1 MPPALEAHNLNH
13 WTTREIPDS
22 SLLKAKNGASQA
34 ALVVKNP
41 PASAGDIRGVGSTP
55 GSGGSPEG
63 GHDSTLQY
71 SFLEKPM
78 DRGAWQAAVHGVT
91 KSWT

>member
-22 SLLKAKNGASQA
+22 ALLKAKNGASQA

-41 PASAGDIRGVGSTP
+41 PANAGDIRGVGSTP
-55 GSGGSPEG
+55 GSGGSPGG

-71 SFLEKPM
+71 PFLEKPM
-78 DRGAWQAAVHGVT
+78 DRGAWRAAVHGVT